1 MPRRKLFLSESTSVG
16 SSVLSPKRNGS
27 LRRAI
32 DVQSLVGSGIKSN
45 TRSSGLVRRKSA
57 ARSIAAVAQARVARK
72 GVVTSATRLVT
83 APSLLQPTFLSQR
96 FGNNNL
102 INSTKSGTL
111 KKIKDAK

>member
-32 DVQSLVGSGIKSN
+32 DVQSIVGSGIKSN

-83 APSLLQPTFLSQR
+83 APSLLRSSPFSFPSSR
-96 FGNNNL
+96 
-102 INSTKSGTL
+102 KSSESAL
-111 KKIKDAK
+111 EPLY